1 MKIHTTL
8 RLFSI
13 PIITIILFGCAPT
26 KKLPEI
32 IWPLPP
38 DPPKIRFDKSFSG
51 AKEFYGGSLAG
62 EILLGE
68 DPSGVF
74 SKPNGLHTDKA
85 DRVYVS
91 DTGSGL
97 VQIFDP
103 KADHPMILEAGGRSP
118 FTKPIGI
125 ATDNKGNIYVSDS
138 GGDIVYIFGADL
150 QFISVIGHGGEVF
163 KQPTGLAVDN
173 ERKRL
178 YIVDTHK
185 HQVTAFDI
193 DTLKPL
199 FTIGKRGRDDG
210 EFNFPSFIVLDK
222 KGNLYIVDTMNGRVQ
237 VFDPD
242 GRFLRKWGR
251 LGDGP
256 GMFARPKGIA
266 MDSEGHVYVVD
277 SAFNNVQIFDQEG
290 QILMAFGAFG
300 EGRGGQILPAG
311 IAIDSEDRIYVADQW
326 NERINIF
333 EYMGE
338 KYKARAGAKK

>member
-1 MKIHTTL
+1 MKIHKTL

-13 PIITIILFGCAPT
+13 PIIAIALFGCAP

-38 DPPKIRFDKSFSG
+38 DPPKIRFDKSFNG
-51 AKEFYGGSLAG
+51 AKGFYGGSFVA
-62 EILLGE
+62 EIVLGE
-68 DPSGVF
+68 EPLGIF

-85 DRVYVS
+85 DRIYVS

-103 KADHPMILEAGGRSP
+103 KADNPIILAAGGRSP
-118 FTKPIGI
+118 FVKPIGI
-125 ATDNKGNIYVSDS
+125 TTDNKGRIYVADS
-138 GGDIVYIFGADL
+138 SGDAVYIFGMDL
-150 QFISVIGHGGEVF
+150 QFISALGHKSELF
-163 KQPTGLAVDN
+163 KQPTGLAVDD

-178 YIVDTHK
+178 YVVDTHK
-185 HQVTAFDI
+185 HQVTAFDTE
-193 DTLKPL
+193 TLKPL
-199 FTIGKRGRDDG
+199 FTIGKRGREEG
-210 EFNFPSFIVLDK
+210 EFNFPSFIAVDR
-222 KGNLYIVDTMNGRVQ
+222 KGNVYVVDTMNGRVQ
-237 VFDPD
+237 VFDPE
-242 GRFLRKWGR
+242 GKFLRAWGK

-266 MDSEGHVYVVD
+266 IDSEGHIYVVD

-326 NERINIF
+326 NARVNVF

-338 KYKARAGAKK
+338 KYKARTGAKK